1 MKNNLI
7 KYNNNNNSGDELE
20 NFNYRLKNEK
30 FFLVNDKIIK
40 EISKS
45 LDILANNDN
54 LTLKYKKEIIEL
66 QNNLKW
72 YKFSDLFE
80 TKRTMFSQISF
91 Y

>member
-66 QNNLKW
+66 QNNLK
-72 YKFSDLFE
+72 
-80 TKRTMFSQISF
+80 
-91 Y
+91 